1 MNLRNALAA
10 TAGGLAAT
18 GVANRL
24 LERRAG
30 HLGPPLD
37 GRQRVHR
44 WRGFDVAY
52 TEAGDADDPDVLLL
66 HGLSPAASAHEFR
79 GVFDALSERYHVV
92 APDLPGFGRS
102 DRPDVT
108 YDAERYVQFV
118 GDFADAVVE
127 NPTVLASGLTG
138 AYAAMAAGRGGDD
151 AAGGAAVDRLCL
163 VCPTA
168 DTAVDRPW
176 LESVL
181 RTPVVGHGLFN
192 ALVSKPALEYL
203 DQRDDY
209 YHPQDVGAGVV
220 EYQWRTA
227 HQAGAQ
233 YAPAALFGGRL
244 DPVVDLGSE
253 LAAVDCPVT
262 LVWGREARTP
272 PLAAGRTLAE
282 DADARLV
289 VLDESRR
296 RPHAEHPEIVLEAL
310 AADLPRLE
318 DD

>member
-1 MNLRNALAA
+1 MDIRKALATA
-10 TAGGLAAT
+10 AGGFAVTEA
-18 GVANRL
+18 ANRL

-30 HLGPPLD
+30 HLDPPLD

-52 TEAGDADDPDVLLL
+52 TDAGDPDDPDVLLL
-66 HGLSPAASAHEFR
+66 HGLSPAASAYEFR
-79 GVFDALSERYHVV
+79 GLVDRLRENYHVV

-102 DRPDVT
+102 DRPDVA
-108 YDAERYVQFV
+108 YEAERYAHFV
-118 GDFADAVVE
+118 AEFADSVTE
-127 NPTVLASGLTG
+127 SPTVIASGLTG
-138 AYAAMAAGRGGDD
+138 AYAAMAAG
-151 AAGGAAVDRLCL
+151 ATAVNRLVL

-181 RTPVVGHGLFN
+181 RTPIVGQGLFN
-192 ALVSKPALEYL
+192 LLVSKPALEYL

-209 YHPQDVGAGVV
+209 YHPQDVGAEVI

-227 HQAGAQ
+227 HQRGAR

-244 DPVVDLGSE
+244 DPIVDLGSE
-253 LAAVDCPVT
+253 LASHGCPIT
-262 LVWGREARTP
+262 LVWGREARSP

-296 RPHAEHPEIVLEAL
+296 RPHAEHPDSFIEAL
-310 AADLPRLE
+310 ATDLPRLE